1 MNYTDYITINP
12 NIRFGKPTVKG
23 TRITVY
29 DVLGWMASGMS
40 VEEIIADYPELSDAQ
55 IRACLAFAA
64 DRDHKLDIAS

>member
-1 MNYTDYITINP
+1 MNYTEYIIIDP
-12 NIRFGKPTVKG
+12 NIRFGKPCVKG

-40 VEEIIADYPELSDAQ
+40 VKQIVEDFPELNETQ

-64 DRDHKLDIAS
+64 DRDQKFDIAS